1 MPAMHETENEAQAQ
15 AYIGTATDLGR
26 PCPGA
31 ARSRVHPT
39 RGRTARAAA
48 ALRAV
53 MGAVLVLAG
62 MPSAHA
68 QTAPA
73 PTLAP
78 TPAPALTG
86 EVLLVLRQ
94 ADALPGLQA
103 RHRLALVGRF
113 GQRPIYRLR
122 VPPRQSIDATIAAL
136 AAEPAVLVAEPNLR
150 RHAPEGVKNNVWAV
164 GRAESVATQWAGP
177 ALQAPLARTMGQ
189 GGRGVRVALLDT
201 GFDLQHPALAGRW
214 LPGRDFVDGDLDPSD
229 QSAPARHG
237 HGHGTHVA
245 GLVAWMAPEA
255 RLMPL
260 RVLDDD
266 GQGNA
271 WVLAE
276 ALMHAIDP
284 DGNPA
289 TDDGAHVVNLSL
301 AGAGRSRLMA
311 TVHALASCNLPDA
324 DHPDIDLSDPGY
336 AADRERCGRAAG
348 AVVVAAAGNDGGTQA
363 VYPAAEG
370 AYGLLAVAASHAEG
384 RLASFS
390 NRGGWVH
397 VSAPGEAVH
406 STVPGGA
413 YAGWSGTSMAAALAS
428 GSVALARAAHPQ
440 RSAREITRC
449 LTRTA
454 QPLAERDAPPQ
465 LRPAD
470 ALIRLAQG
478 PRACR

>member
-1 MPAMHETENEAQAQ
+1 MPVKPALPDFR
-15 AYIGTATDLGR
+15 TA
-26 PCPGA
+26 A
-31 ARSRVHPT
+31 ARPGPLAATPPT
-39 RGRTARAAA
+39 RPARGRAALAA
-48 ALRAV
+48 ALL
-53 MGAVLVLAG
+53 GAVLALG
-62 MPSAHA
+62 GPSGAHA
-68 QTAPA
+68 QTAPTPTAA
-73 PTLAP
+73 PM
-78 TPAPALTG
+78 LTG
-86 EVLLVLRQ
+86 EVLVVLRQ
-94 ADALPGLQA
+94 AEALPGLQV

-113 GQRPIYRLR
+113 GQRPIFRLR
-122 VPPRQSIDATIAAL
+122 VPPRQSLDATIAAL

-150 RHAPEGVKNNVWAV
+150 RQAPEGVKNNVWAV
-164 GRAESVATQWAGP
+164 GQAESVASQWAGS

-189 GGRGVRVALLDT
+189 GGRGVRVAVLDT

-229 QSAPARHG
+229 RSAPTRHG

-245 GLVAWMAPEA
+245 GLVAWMAPDA

-260 RVLDDD
+260 RVLDED

-276 ALMHAIDP
+276 ALLHAVDP

-301 AGAGRSRLMA
+301 AGAGRTRLMA
-311 TVHALASCNLPDA
+311 TVHALASCQLPA
-324 DHPDIDLSDPGY
+324 PGHPDIDLSDSGY
-336 AADRERCGRAAG
+336 QADRERCGRGLG
-348 AVVVAAAGNDGGTQA
+348 AVVVAAAGNDGSSTEA
-363 VYPAAEG
+363 YPAAEG
-370 AYGLLAVAASHAEG
+370 AYGLLAVAALNAEG
-384 RLASFS
+384 QLAAFS

-397 VSAPGEAVH
+397 VSAPGEAVY
-406 STVPGGA
+406 STVPGGT
-413 YAGWSGTSMAAALAS
+413 YAGWSGTSMAAALTS

-449 LTRTA
+449 LARTA
-454 QPLAERDAPPQ
+454 RPLADDEAPPQ

-470 ALIRLAQG
+470 ALIRLALG